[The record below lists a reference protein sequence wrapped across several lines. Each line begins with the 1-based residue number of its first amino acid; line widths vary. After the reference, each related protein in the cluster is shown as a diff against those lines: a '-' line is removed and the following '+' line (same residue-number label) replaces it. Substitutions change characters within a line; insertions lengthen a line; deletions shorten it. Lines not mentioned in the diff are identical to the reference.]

1 MNYLQSLH
9 DATTRLIE
17 IEKLYYSTF
26 PDQPD
31 LEPEHMDTYAMAIAK
46 LYPILEQ
53 MWIESRGYSTA
64 KECAVTNRLLKNKC
78 GMSITTDSAWA
89 HLLFKV
95 ARDHMACISTVEN
108 SVGLY
113 DCFRHNDDL
122 EPCLEHDP
130 IYMGH
135 LGKNWN

>member
-31 LEPEHMDTYAMAIAK
+31 LEPEHMDTYAKAIAK

-53 MWIESRGYSTA
+53 TWIEAQGYATA
-64 KECAVTNRLLKNKC
+64 SKC
-78 GMSITTDSAWA
+78 GLSITTDSAGA

-95 ARDHMACISTVEN
+95 ARDHMACISTGEN
-108 SVGLY
+108 RGGLY

-122 EPCLEHDP
+122 EACLEHDP

-135 LGKNWN
+135 LGEDWN

>member
-31 LEPEHMDTYAMAIAK
+31 LEPEHMDTYAKAIAK

-53 MWIESRGYSTA
+53 TWIEGLAYA
-64 KECAVTNRLLKNKC
+64 GANKP
-78 GMSITTDSAWA
+78 GMSITTDSAGA
-89 HLLFKV
+89 LLLFKV
-95 ARDHMACISTVEN
+95 ARDHMVCISTVEN

-113 DCFRHNDDL
+113 DCYRHNDDL
-122 EPCLEHDP
+122 EACLEHDP

-135 LGKNWN
+135 LGADWN

>member
-9 DATTRLIE
+9 DASARLIE

-31 LEPEHMDTYAMAIAK
+31 LEPEHIDKYARVIGK
-46 LYPILEQ
+46 QYPELE
-53 MWIESRGYSTA
+53 
-64 KECAVTNRLLKNKC
+64 RLWVEGAATP
-78 GMSITTDSAWA
+78 GMSIDTDSAGC
-89 HLLFKV
+89 HMLFRL
-95 ARDHMACISTVEN
+95 APDHVACISTVEN

-113 DCFRHNDDL
+113 DSYRHNDDL
-122 EPCLEHDP
+122 EAALEHDP

-135 LGKNWN
+135 LGADWN